1 MAKSTIGV
9 GIIGYEVGRSWG
21 ATAHVP
27 ALRSLPEFEIAA
39 VSTTRKETALAAA
52 ADIGLPESR
61 AFTSAADLAAC
72 PDVDVVAVTVKVPFH
87 LDLVRTAV
95 AAGKHVYCEWPLGN
109 GLQEAEQ
116 MAALLRASGLRGVI
130 GLQARCAPPV
140 RYVRELVQ
148 AGEIGEVLASNI
160 FATGIMWGDW
170 VNRPN
175 AYVLD
180 GANGAT
186 LLTIPFGHAIDAMC
200 YALGEFRD
208 VTAVTAIRIPKVR
221 LIETGELLEKNTPD
235 QLVVSGRLDTGA
247 VATVHYRG
255 GSSRGANFVWE
266 INGTKGDLRLEA
278 SIGHAQMADLALSG
292 AFGQDRKLAP
302 LDIPAEHRWAPEGLT
317 NPALNVAQNYRLL
330 SNDLRDSTHTAAGF
344 DHAVI
349 RHRLLQAVEQ
359 AAQSGSM
366 VNLPH

>member
-27 ALRSLPEFEIAA
+27 ALRSLPQFDIAA
-39 VSTTRKETALAAA
+39 VATTRRETALAAA
-52 ADIGLPESR
+52 ADIGIPETR
-61 AFTSAADLAAC
+61 ALTSAADLAAC

-87 LDLVRTAV
+87 LDLVRTAI

-109 GLQEAEQ
+109 GLAEAEQ
-116 MAALLRASGLRGVI
+116 MASLVRDSGLRGVI

-140 RYVRELVQ
+140 RYARELVQ
-148 AGEIGEVLASNI
+148 AGEIGEVLSSNI

-170 VNRPN
+170 VNQPN

-186 LLTIPFGHAIDAMC
+186 LLTIPFGHAVDAMC
-200 YALGEFRD
+200 FALGEFRD
-208 VTAVTAIRIPKVR
+208 VTAVNAIRIPKVR
-221 LIETGELLEKNTPD
+221 LIETGELLDKNTPD
-235 QLVVSGRLDTGA
+235 QIVVSGHLETGA

-255 GSSRGANFVWE
+255 GSTRGTNFVWE

-278 SIGHAQMADLALSG
+278 PIGHAQMADLALSG
-292 AFGQDRKLAP
+292 AFGQDKKLAP
-302 LDIPAEHRWAPEGLT
+302 LDIPATHRWAPDGLT
-317 NPALNVAQNYRLL
+317 NPALNVAQSYLL
-330 SNDLRDSTHTAAGF
+330 LANDLRDGTHNAAGF
-344 DHAVI
+344 DHAVV
-349 RHRLLQAVEQ
+349 RHRLLQAIEQ
-359 AAQSGSM
+359 AVQSGSA
-366 VNLPH
+366 VTL